1 MKKKKGYG
9 KYAVYAFLTAVFLMA
24 CILGGCKEKEHAK
37 VKAIRIPNQTTEGAI
52 ERVTQEAVILEET
65 TDTPAQANDAPSQT
79 PDAQPQATTI
89 PAQTLSTGGS
99 PFAEH
104 GALSVSGSS
113 LVDKNNEPYQLFGMS
128 THGLAWFPEYVN
140 EEAFATLRSW
150 NTNCVR
156 LAMYTSEYNGYC
168 TGGDK
173 EALKNL
179 VKQGVEF
186 ATKQGMYVIIDWHV
200 LNDQNP
206 MTYKDEA
213 KEFFAEMSALYK
225 DRDNIIYEI
234 CNEPNGVGWES
245 VKNYA
250 QEVIPVIRAND
261 GNAVIL
267 VGTPEWCQ
275 RVDSAVA
282 SPLPFD
288 NIMYTLHFYA
298 ATHTDWLR
306 QRAEDAINSGLPVF
320 ISEFGMCDASGNGA
334 NDFNQAE
341 EWMALIDRYQLSYCC
356 WNLAN
361 KAESSSM
368 LNSGCKKT
376 SGWTQEDLSE
386 SGKWIVNRF
395 QSEE

>member
-1 MKKKKGYG
+1 MEKKKSYG
-9 KYAVYAFLTAVFLMA
+9 KYFAYVCLAYVFFMA
-24 CILGGCKEKEHAK
+24 CILEGCKEKEHVK
-37 VKAIRIPNQTTEGAI
+37 IKAIRIPNQTTEGAI
-52 ERVTQEAVILEET
+52 ETITKEAVILEET
-65 TDTPAQANDAPSQT
+65 TAAPAQATDAPAQI
-79 PDAQPQATTI
+79 PAAQPQAATI
-89 PAQTLSTGGS
+89 PTQTGS

-104 GALSVSGSS
+104 GALGVSGSS

-206 MTYKDEA
+206 MRYKEEA
-213 KEFFAEMSALYK
+213 KDFFAEMSALYK
-225 DRDNIIYEI
+225 DRDNILYEI
-234 CNEPNGVGWES
+234 CNEPNGVDWES

-275 RVDSAVA
+275 RVDLAVA

-306 QRAEDAINSGLPVF
+306 KRAEDAINSGLPVF

-334 NDFNQAE
+334 NDFNQAA
-341 EWMALIDRYQLSYCC
+341 EWMALIDRHQLSYCC

-361 KAESSSM
+361 KAESSSI
-368 LNSGCKKT
+368 LNSGCKKS